1 MTSTRTAFAIAAAI
15 AFSAAIGPAQ
25 AQSAASTD
33 LTKVEGGHFA
43 VDKSHAKL
51 IFSFNHFGFST
62 SYGLF
67 SDFDAKLT
75 FDPKAPTKS
84 AVEVTVSM
92 DHIDTFVP
100 KLDGHMKSADMFD
113 VAKYPTA
120 SFKSTA
126 IEVTG
131 PNTGK
136 VTGELTLHGVTKP
149 VTLDTTF
156 NGGGINPVSKNY
168 VVGFS
173 ATGKVKRTDFGV
185 SYAAPVV
192 GDEVT
197 LTISGEFIRQP

>member
-1 MTSTRTAFAIAAAI
+1 MKSATIALAIAATV
-15 AFSAAIGPAQ
+15 AFTAATPAS

-33 LTKVEGGHFA
+33 LAKVEGGRFA

-67 SDFDAKLT
+67 SDFDAKLV
-75 FDPKAPTKS
+75 FDPKAPAASTLD
-84 AVEVTVSM
+84 VTINM
-92 DHIDTFVP
+92 DRIDTFVP
-100 KLDGHMKSADMFD
+100 KLDGHMKSADLFD
-113 VAKYPTA
+113 VAKFPTA
-120 SFKSTA
+120 TFKSSA

-131 PNTGK
+131 PTTGK
-136 VTGELTLHGVTKP
+136 VTGDLTLHGVTKP

-168 VVGFS
+168 VVGFN
-173 ATGKVKRTDFGV
+173 ATAKLKRTDFGV
-185 SYAAPVV
+185 SYAAPMV

>member
-1 MTSTRTAFAIAAAI
+1 MTSATAALAIAVAFAFAAAP
-15 AFSAAIGPAQ
+15 PAS

-33 LTKVEGGHFA
+33 LAKIEGGHFA

-51 IFSFNHFGFST
+51 IFSFSHFGFST

-67 SDFDAKLT
+67 SDFDAKIA
-75 FDPKAPTKS
+75 FDPKAPATS
-84 AVEVTVSM
+84 ALDVTVNM

-100 KLDGHMKSADMFD
+100 KLDAHMKSADMFD
-113 VAKYPTA
+113 VAKFPTA
-120 SFKSTA
+120 TFKSTA

-131 PNTGK
+131 PTTGK
-136 VTGELTLHGVTKP
+136 VTGSLTLHGVTKP

-156 NGGGINPVSKNY
+156 NGGGINPASKNY
-168 VVGFS
+168 VIGFN
-173 ATGKVKRTDFGV
+173 ATARLKRTDFGV
-185 SYAAPVV
+185 GYAAPVV